1 MKVQYAIR
9 YSIPDH
15 HKLVGLK
22 KHNDYVR
29 DGLTGNPTTFEWGE
43 VLQSLLHEQTK
54 AFDAVYPGTSVEI
67 VSLPAPR
74 LRAGTATGSL
84 INHIA
89 SGCVSPLPAV
99 GQGAT
104 ILSWSDRRA
113 ATVTSVRY
121 AKNGQPIRIEVVED
135 EAKPLHVGMTD
146 AQEYAYS
153 PGAGSP
159 RVFTLRPNGAWVALG
174 DTAKSGQR
182 ISLGVRQTY
191 HDFSF

>member
-15 HKLVGLK
+15 HELVGIK
-22 KHNDYVR
+22 KRNDYVR
-29 DGLTGNPTTFEWGE
+29 CGLTKNPITLEWGE
-43 VLQSLLHEQTK
+43 KLQSMLEEHTK

-74 LRAGTATGSL
+74 LKAGTATGSL
-84 INHIA
+84 INHVA
-89 SGCVSPLPAV
+89 SGDASPLPAV

-113 ATVTSVRY
+113 ATVVSVAY
-121 AKNGQPIRIEVVED
+121 AKNGQPIKIEIVED

-146 AQEYAYS
+146 AQEYDYS
-153 PGAGSP
+153 PGVGLP
-159 RVFTLRPNGAWVALG
+159 RIFTLRPNGAWVALG

-182 ISLGVRQTY
+182 IILGIRETY